1 MNLGAW
7 NSIFA
12 VPCSVVDEHIKLAGA
27 AQLKVLLWFLRHA
40 GENFCD
46 EDMASALSMSPADAR
61 DSMQYWIAT
70 GIITIDK
77 ESGSIIPSVNE
88 TSAPFGF
95 KLTEKPTFTAKIEP
109 KAETL
114 KAEITP
120 VEQPIEK
127 KQSEPKKPLPSD
139 SIRPLPTDTLEFNPE
154 EHRKLAERIF
164 KKEFRRRA
172 ENIISAMYTPQK
184 MNISEKAFQEQS
196 LDGFS
201 RLNKIQRELSEQ
213 FNMNPILTTRLSSE
227 IISELT
233 TESMKKLKQME
244 DED

>member
-1 MNLGAW
+1 MNYKMNLGAW

-127 KQSEPKKPLPSD
+127 KQSEPKNHSPD
-139 SIRPLPTDTLEFNPE
+139 
-154 EHRKLAERIF
+154 RKSPIQHTSQKEWLLTRQSHFLCKRQIIFLAE
-164 KKEFRRRA
+164 
-172 ENIISAMYTPQK
+172 
-184 MNISEKAFQEQS
+184 
-196 LDGFS
+196 
-201 RLNKIQRELSEQ
+201 
-213 FNMNPILTTRLSSE
+213 
-227 IISELT
+227 
-233 TESMKKLKQME
+233 
-244 DED
+244 